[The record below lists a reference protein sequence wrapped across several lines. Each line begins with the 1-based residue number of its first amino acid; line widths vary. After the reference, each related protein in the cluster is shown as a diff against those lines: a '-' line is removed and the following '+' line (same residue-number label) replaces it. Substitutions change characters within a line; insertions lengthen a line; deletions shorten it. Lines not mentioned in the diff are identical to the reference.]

1 MTEFQY
7 DTLLKPENICNL
19 HRERIFLEKAIMAH
33 EKVVI
38 YGRRNSG
45 KTSLVKNAIIPWF
58 ERKNKKIF
66 ILFVD
71 LMEVK
76 DIASINE
83 RIRVGFERAF
93 SKYFPAKSILNAALE
108 MVGNLRPVVNLDE
121 LTGTPQLT
129 LEVSKQ
135 KSISFVDIF
144 SIIAKKISLTH
155 KVLIV
160 LDEFQDVAL
169 VPESQG
175 LFRQV
180 FQEFEVGPIVI
191 MGSKQHMLAD
201 LFARA
206 KAPLSRFGKDLN
218 FGFLPYEEY
227 HEYINERLSL
237 RKRTIDFAVCKD
249 LQDLLFRDPEA
260 INIVCQSLL
269 TLGTTQKISSEMIRL
284 QIDLTIEAR
293 ASRFEQY
300 LSQFSSR
307 EQELLVALSKHGP
320 IQMPSGKDFLKEVHV
335 TARSVQLSFKKFLD
349 HSVIEKR
356 DTGYQIIDPLFYYF
370 LKKYR

>member
-7 DTLLKPENICNL
+7 GTLLKAENICNL
-19 HRERIFLEKAIMAH
+19 TRERIFLEKAILAH

-58 ERKNKKIF
+58 EKTNKKSF
-66 ILFVD
+66 VLFVD

-76 DIASINE
+76 DVASIHE

-93 SKYFPAKSILNAALE
+93 SKYFPAKSLLKAAME
-108 MVGNLRPVVNLDE
+108 IVGSLRPIVNLDE
-121 LTGTPQLT
+121 LTGAPQLS
-129 LEVSKQ
+129 LEISKQ
-135 KSISFVDIF
+135 RAISFVDIF
-144 SIIAKKISLTH
+144 FIIAKKISPTH
-155 KVLIV
+155 EVLIV

-169 VPESQG
+169 VSEAQG

-180 FQEFEVGPIVI
+180 FQEFEAGALII

-201 LFARA
+201 LFARP
-206 KAPLSRFGKDLN
+206 KAPLARFGKDLN

-227 HEYINERLSL
+227 HRYIEERLHP
-237 RKRTIDFAVCKD
+237 RKLTIDFKVCKE

-260 INIVCQSLL
+260 INIVCQNLQA
-269 TLGTTQKISSEMIRL
+269 LGTVKKISSGMVRL

-293 ASRFEQY
+293 SSRFEQY

-307 EQELLVALSKHGP
+307 EQELLVALSKYGP
-320 IQMPSGKDFLKEVHV
+320 IQMPSGKDFLQHVHV
-335 TARSVQLSFKKFLD
+335 TARSVQVSFKKFLD

-356 DTGYQIIDPLFYYF
+356 ESGYQILDPLFYYF

>member
-19 HRERIFLEKAIMAH
+19 TRERSFLEKSLLAR

-45 KTSLVKNAIIPWF
+45 KTSLVKNAIVPWF
-58 ERKNKKIF
+58 EKRNKKSF
-66 ILFVD
+66 VLFVD

-76 DIASINE
+76 DVASIHE

-93 SKYFPAKSILNAALE
+93 SKYFPAKSLLKVAVEI
-108 MVGNLRPVVNLDE
+108 VGSLRPTVNLDE
-121 LTGTPQLT
+121 LTGAPQLT
-129 LEVSKQ
+129 LEISKQ
-135 KSISFVDIF
+135 RTISFVDIF

-155 KVLIV
+155 EVLIV

-169 VPESQG
+169 VPEAQG
-175 LFRQV
+175 LFRQA
-180 FQEFEVGPIVI
+180 FQEFEAGALII

-201 LFARA
+201 LFARP
-206 KAPLSRFGKDLN
+206 KAPLSRFGQDLN

-227 HEYINERLSL
+227 HRYIEERLHP
-237 RKRTIDFAVCKD
+237 RKLTIDFKVCKD

-260 INIVCQSLL
+260 INIVCQNLL
-269 TLGTTQKISSEMIRL
+269 TLDTVKKISSEMVRL

-293 ASRFEQY
+293 SSRFEQY

-307 EQELLVALSKHGP
+307 EQELLVALSKYGP
-320 IQMPSGKDFLKEVHV
+320 IQMPSGKDFLQHVHV
-335 TARSVQLSFKKFLD
+335 TARSVQVSFKKFLD
-349 HSVIEKR
+349 HSVIEKGES
-356 DTGYQIIDPLFYYF
+356 GYQILDPLFYYF